1 MRTMRTRMRTAIVA
15 MRTMMINDLP
25 VVMVVATIN
34 VADDAGVSGN
44 DF

>member
-1 MRTMRTRMRTAIVA
+1 MRTAIVA

-34 VADDAGVSGN
+34 VADDERRY
-44 DF
+44 